1 MTPVSA
7 KPSPQDAPLAAPTDH
22 RDRSNP
28 RQTPPASG
36 SISIDVEDWYHI
48 LDSPAAPPL
57 EQWGGLPSRI
67 DANLNRLLELL
78 DRHSVKATL
87 FWLGWLAERNP
98 ALVRRSAAAGHEI
111 ACHGFGHVLAY
122 QAGRRAFAED
132 ARRGKAVLEEI
143 TGQSVTGFRA
153 AGFSTTDDTPWTFA
167 QIKAAGYV
175 YDSSVF
181 PASRGHGGMASAEVR
196 PHVVHTPAG
205 DLLELPQSVVTI
217 LNRRVSFFGGGYLRL
232 APRPLIRW
240 GIDRLRRAG
249 QPLIVYVHPREI
261 DPSHPRLPLS
271 ALRRFKCYVN
281 LASTMPKLQWL
292 LANYRFVTLRELA
305 EQFWPADARRTAA

>member
-1 MTPVSA
+1 M
-7 KPSPQDAPLAAPTDH
+7 DAPGPTSADWGDH
-22 RDRSNP
+22 HHRSSP
-28 RQTPPASG
+28 GDARLASG

-57 EQWGGLPSRI
+57 AQWHCLPSRI
-67 DANLNRLLELL
+67 EANLNRLLELL

-122 QAGRRAFAED
+122 RVGRRAFAED

-143 TGQSVTGFRA
+143 TGQSVAGFRA

-167 QIKAAGYV
+167 QIRAAGYV

-181 PASRGHGGMASAEVR
+181 PARRGHGGMAGAGVR
-196 PHVVHTPAG
+196 PYVVHTEAG

-217 LNRRVSFFGGGYLRL
+217 LNRRVSLFGGGYLRL
-232 APRPLIRW
+232 APLPLIRW

-261 DPSHPRLPLS
+261 DPHHPRLPLGP
-271 ALRRFKCYVN
+271 LRRFKSYVN
-281 LASTMPKLQWL
+281 LASTMPKLDWL
-292 LANYRFVTLRELA
+292 LANYRFVTLRDLA
-305 EQFWPADARRTAA
+305 EQSWPGDAREAAA

>member
-1 MTPVSA
+1 MHNLQLHPLSCADSA
-7 KPSPQDAPLAAPTDH
+7 DPSPRDARL
-22 RDRSNP
+22 
-28 RQTPPASG
+28 ASG

-57 EQWGGLPSRI
+57 AQWGCLPSRI
-67 DANLNRLLELL
+67 DANLNRLLDLL

-87 FWLGWLAERNP
+87 FWLGWLAEKNP
-98 ALVRRSAAAGHEI
+98 ALLRRSAAAGHEI

-122 QAGRRAFAED
+122 QVGRRAFAED

-143 TGQSVTGFRA
+143 TGRSVAGFRA
-153 AGFSTTDDTPWTFA
+153 AGFSTTNDTPWTFA
-167 QIKAAGYV
+167 EIKKAGYV

-181 PASRGHGGMASAEVR
+181 PAHRAHGGMAGSEVR
-196 PHVVHTPAG
+196 PHVVHTAAG
-205 DLLELPQSVVTI
+205 DLLELPQSVVT
-217 LNRRVSFFGGGYLRL
+217 LLGRRVSLFGGGYLRL

-240 GIDRLRRAG
+240 GIDRLQRAG

-261 DPSHPRLPLS
+261 DPGHPRLPLS
-271 ALRRFKCYVN
+271 PLRRFKSYVN

-292 LANYRFVTLRELA
+292 LASYRFVSLRDLA
-305 EQFWPADARRTAA
+305 EQFRPAGTRRTAA